1 MVALSISLERI
12 GRGPPLTS
20 SSRKLRDSPS
30 SAWPTRARLLGSG
43 PSTLCTIRNAC
54 CIYESMVRPG
64 GSPRLHSQR
73 DRGDQACPRL
83 RTCPHRRR
91 SHTVRASHHRV
102 AGQL

>member
-1 MVALSISLERI
+1 
-12 GRGPPLTS
+12 
-20 SSRKLRDSPS
+20 
-30 SAWPTRARLLGSG
+30 
-43 PSTLCTIRNAC
+43 
-54 CIYESMVRPG
+54 MVRPG